1 MDDDSESTE
10 LMEEVP
16 QLDYASQ
23 NWRDWCVVDR
33 EKPRVDSTDDG
44 KHTGKN
50 DLLFVGMMGKQ
61 VWPKMKSECCKEA
74 ELWLGYADMKV
85 RCHLSVN

>member
-1 MDDDSESTE
+1 MTAGVMDDDSESTE

-44 KHTGKN
+44 KYTGK
-50 DLLFVGMMGKQ
+50 K
-61 VWPKMKSECCKEA
+61 
-74 ELWLGYADMKV
+74 
-85 RCHLSVN
+85 RSVIRRDDEQASVTKDEERVL

>member
-1 MDDDSESTE
+1 MMTVDSESTE

-33 EKPRVDSTDDG
+33 EKLRIDSTDDG
-44 KHTGKN
+44 KHTGK
-50 DLLFVGMMGKQ
+50 K
-61 VWPKMKSECCKEA
+61 
-74 ELWLGYADMKV
+74 
-85 RCHLSVN
+85 RSVIRRDDGQA

>member
-1 MDDDSESTE
+1 MTAGVMDDDSESTE

-50 DLLFVGMMGKQ
+50 DLLFVEMMGKQ
-61 VWPKMKSECCKEA
+61 V
-74 ELWLGYADMKV
+74 
-85 RCHLSVN
+85 